1 MYNGMYDGLYYEHIE
16 KVSVYDGVE
25 RIEIQKD
32 EITFEEESLVFKH
45 WTRLELVDFPYVS
58 IDSESIELESVEGRV
73 LNRVVVN
80 FDFDFY
86 LDPEESRGRWVYD
99 VEVDPL
105 EVRIVSCSDEK
116 VLELYKE
123 DLEEMILDE
132 MRHGLEIEQEEL
144 DVSVE

>member
-1 MYNGMYDGLYYEHIE
+1 MYNGLYYEHIK
-16 KVSVYDGVE
+16 KVSVYDGLE
-25 RIEIQKD
+25 QIEIPKD

-58 IDSESIELESVEGRV
+58 RNLESIEIESIDGRV
-73 LNRVVVN
+73 LNQVTVT
-80 FDFDFY
+80 FDFDA
-86 LDPEESRGRWVYD
+86 DREESRGRWVYD

-105 EVRIVSCSDEK
+105 EVQVTSCSDEQ

>member
-1 MYNGMYDGLYYEHIE
+1 MYDGLYYEHIK
-16 KVSVYDGVE
+16 KVSVYDGLE
-25 RIEIQKD
+25 QIEIPKD

-73 LNRVVVN
+73 LNQVVVT
-80 FDFDFY
+80 FDFDA
-86 LDPEESRGRWVYD
+86 DPEESRGRWIYET
-99 VEVDPL
+99 EVDPL
-105 EVRIVSCSDEK
+105 EVQVTSCSDEQ

-144 DVSVE
+144 DVSVK

>member
-1 MYNGMYDGLYYEHIE
+1 MYDSLYYEHIK
-16 KVSVYDGVE
+16 KVSVYDGLE
-25 RIEIQKD
+25 QIEIPKD

-73 LNRVVVN
+73 LNQVTVT
-80 FDFDFY
+80 FDFDV
-86 LDPEESRGRWVYD
+86 DPEESRGRWIYD

-105 EVRIVSCSDEK
+105 EVQVTSCSDEQ

>member
-1 MYNGMYDGLYYEHIE
+1 MYDGLYYEHIK
-16 KVSVYDGVE
+16 KVSVYDGLE
-25 RIEIQKD
+25 QIEIPKD

-73 LNRVVVN
+73 LNQVIVT
-80 FDFDFY
+80 FDFDA
-86 LDPEESRGRWVYD
+86 DREESRGRWVYD

-105 EVRIVSCSDEK
+105 EVQVASCSDEQ

>member
-1 MYNGMYDGLYYEHIE
+1 MYDGLYYEHIK
-16 KVSVYDGVE
+16 KVSVYDGLE
-25 RIEIQKD
+25 QIEIPKD

-73 LNRVVVN
+73 LNQVIVT
-80 FDFDFY
+80 FDFDA
-86 LDPEESRGRWVYD
+86 DREEARGRWVYN

-105 EVRIVSCSDEK
+105 EVRIVSCSDEQ